1 MCLALLADSSGG
13 DELQESA
20 TSGVHVGPDWEGG
33 SLASRPKRNTEEE
46 KKEKKRKK
54 NGKTGRTPDTTSK
67 RLFLTRPSSSFSFF
81 FWTRAKLTLIFFL
94 RLTN

>member
-46 KKEKKRKK
+46 KKEKKKKEKRK
-54 NGKTGRTPDTTSK
+54 NRQDP
-67 RLFLTRPSSSFSFF
+67 RHY
-81 FWTRAKLTLIFFL
+81 I
-94 RLTN
+94 